1 LNPPI
6 FQALLKLQL
15 WVLGDKAPEKI
26 RAIRKEPEGSLALQ
40 ALIAVLRDGV
50 EVSDRISTI
59 LIQPSRVG
67 FAHRFV
73 DSFSLKKKDTITR
86 LPRNATRSYSL
97 RCSPEFW

>member
-1 LNPPI
+1 MNPPI

-50 EVSDRISTI
+50 EVLDRIITNLS
-59 LIQPSRVG
+59 QSNEKG
-67 FAHRFV
+67 AKAFAV
-73 DSFSLKKKDTITR
+73 T
-86 LPRNATRSYSL
+86 P
-97 RCSPEFW
+97 